1 MAASYTEEKLRILV
15 MGSGAIGAYFGAR
28 LQQAGEEVVFGARGE
43 NLRALN
49 ARSLLVESPKGDLSL
64 KVKATDKPREFAPY
78 ELVLLTVK
86 SFDTE
91 GAAALLDG
99 CLAPDGVILTL
110 QNGVENEARL
120 AMIFGRE
127 RVMGGNAR
135 AGVELVAPGH
145 AVHVSNGFIEFGELD
160 GSRTAR
166 AERLAEVFRRAGIFG
181 SIIDDLT
188 TARWYKLLWNAT
200 FNTIT
205 TLCRRRVGAVVG
217 DPQGLALVRSVLDEI
232 AAVARA
238 EGARIGAA
246 EVETLLTRTQERLKD
261 VRTSTLQDLD
271 RERRLEYD
279 ALTGAVLR
287 AADRHGFEIP
297 LTRGLHTL
305 IKLLD
310 ERPRE
315 AR

>member
-1 MAASYTEEKLRILV
+1 MAASYTEEKLRIFV

-49 ARSLLVESPKGDLSL
+49 ERGLLVESPKGDLSL
-64 KVKATDKPREFAPY
+64 KVKATDKPREIAPY
-78 ELVLLTVK
+78 ELVLFTVK

-91 GAAALLDG
+91 DAAALLDG
-99 CLAPDGVILTL
+99 CLAPGGVILTL

-120 AMIFGRE
+120 ATIFGRE

-181 SIIDDLT
+181 SIIDDVT

-205 TLCRRRVGAVVG
+205 TLCRRRVGVVVG
-217 DPQGLALVRSVLDEI
+217 DPQGLALARGVLDEI

-246 EVETLLTRTQERLKD
+246 EVETLLTRTRERLQN
-261 VRTSTLQDLD
+261 VRPSTLQDLE
-271 RERRLEYD
+271 RGRRLEYD
-279 ALTGAVLR
+279 ALTGAVVR
-287 AADRHGFEIP
+287 AADRHGLEIP

-305 IKLLD
+305 IKLLA
-310 ERPRE
+310 ERPRQG
-315 AR
+315 R